1 MPNTILHKRSTTTG
15 VTPAANTLTPGELAI
30 NTADGKVFTKK
41 NDGTVISL
49 VTSEHT
55 HSGSDITSG
64 TVPVARL
71 GSGTPDTTTFLR
83 GDGSWQK
90 IVSWQLDGQNAT
102 YVYFTENTIVI
113 DEGDAD
119 NTYS

>member
-1 MPNTILHKRSTTTG
+1 MANTILHKRSTTTG

-41 NDGTVISL
+41 SDGTV
-49 VTSEHT
+49 VTLSNVGHT

-64 TVPVARL
+64 TVATARL
-71 GSGTPDTTTFLR
+71 GTGTADNTTYLR

-102 YVYFTENTIVI
+102 YVYFTENTVVI
-113 DEGDAD
+113 DEGEAS
-119 NTYS
+119 NTY

>member
-41 NDGTVISL
+41 NDGTVITL

-71 GSGTPDTTTFLR
+71 GTGTPTATNYLR
-83 GDGSWQK
+83 GDGAWSDVIINWN
-90 IVSWQLDGQNAT
+90 LDGQNAT
-102 YVYFTENTIVI
+102 YNYETGGNAII
-113 DEGDAD
+113 LDEGNA
-119 NTYS
+119 SSP